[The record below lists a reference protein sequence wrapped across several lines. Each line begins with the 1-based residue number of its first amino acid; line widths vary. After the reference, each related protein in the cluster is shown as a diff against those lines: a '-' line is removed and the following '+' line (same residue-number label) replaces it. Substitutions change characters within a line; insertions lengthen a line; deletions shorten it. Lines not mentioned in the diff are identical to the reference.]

1 MRWPRRLMS
10 LLFVLVLLVGPP
22 VVLLSLVGPP
32 VRGWPTAEQMWVWVE
47 QPLTEQTLTIAL
59 TITAWLVWLVLAYTV
74 TIRVLAR
81 LRATVAW
88 LRHLPL
94 PTPLQATAT
103 GVAGAAV
110 LGISANAV
118 TASPPQPPHPVPAG
132 SLDAGGD
139 TIVPGRDGMALPD
152 DGIVVSGGWIPRDVA
167 EQVTAVAALVWLRRR
182 RAYRPRPPGQP
193 GRTDEDLAPL
203 PATAAAVQAA
213 LAEHPSPAAADPALA
228 RLPAAGMVT
237 GGVTLPAAG
246 VGLTGP
252 GALAAGRGLLVTT
265 VLARQRHPT
274 LPLVITRTALTRLL
288 GAAAETLGRRL
299 PGLDVV
305 ESPAEAVRIL
315 QRRPAGRR
323 GGARDDTERHGNGT
337 ASPAHPATSL
347 IVDSAAAARGV
358 QDLTV
363 VNDADAGS
371 MVVLGRWPGG
381 PTWQVDPDGH
391 THDTQRPEQPGPR
404 LCVLDSVAAA
414 DLLIVIA
421 HVDPPP
427 LEPSTAIPSPGHAA
441 PPRQLPRQTAR
452 QQFLPR
458 PAATDRRLEL
468 RVLGE
473 PALLIDGEP
482 LNVRRGAA
490 VQVLVLLATHPDGAD
505 TRQLTAAIW
514 PGLPRRSLSGRLYT
528 TLSELRGS
536 IRTACGLN
544 LIDHADDRYRLNP
557 SHLDVDLWRLYAAAQ
572 HAATAVTDTTSARQA
587 VIDTYTGDLAAG
599 RTWPWLDPIRETI
612 RRHIIDAY
620 VALAAA
626 ASGPRNALDLLQGA
640 IRIDPYNAE
649 LHARTMNALTALG
662 EHDAAAQLHE
672 AYIRRLIEAGLDP
685 VDDAR
690 AGDAGLNGA
699 AVTS

>member
-10 LLFVLVLLVGPP
+10 LLFVLALLAGPP
-22 VVLLSLVGPP
+22 MVLLSLVGPP
-32 VRGWPTAEQMWVWVE
+32 VRGWPTAEQLRVWVE

-74 TIRVLAR
+74 TIRVLTR

-103 GVAGAAV
+103 GMAGAAV

-132 SLDAGGD
+132 SFDGDGD
-139 TIVPGRDGMALPD
+139 THVPGDDGMAFPD
-152 DGIVVSGGWIPRDVA
+152 DGIVVSGGWLPRDVA
-167 EQVTAVAALVWLRRR
+167 EQVNAAAALVWLRRR
-182 RAYRPRPPGQP
+182 RDYRPRPPAQP
-193 GRTDEDLAPL
+193 GRKDEDLAPL

-213 LAEHPSPAAADPALA
+213 LAEHPSPAAADPA
-228 RLPAAGMVT
+228 PAEQPAGGLLT

-252 GALAAGRGLLVTT
+252 GALPAGRGLLVTT
-265 VLARQRHPT
+265 LLARQHHPT
-274 LPLVITRTALTRLL
+274 LPLVITRTALTMLL

-299 PGLDVV
+299 PGLEVV
-305 ESPAEAVRIL
+305 ESAAEAARNS
-315 QRRPAGRR
+315 QRSTAGRA
-323 GGARDDTERHGNGT
+323 GGARDDTERHSNGPT
-337 ASPAHPATSL
+337 NPMQPITTL
-347 IVDSAAAARGV
+347 IVESAVTAADV
-358 QDLTV
+358 QGMTLP
-363 VNDADAGS
+363 NAADAGS
-371 MVVLGRWPGG
+371 MVVLGRWPDGQ
-381 PTWQVDPDGH
+381 TWQVDPEGH

-404 LCVLDSVAAA
+404 MCVLNAVAAT

-421 HVDPPP
+421 HADPPP
-427 LEPSTAIPSPGHAA
+427 LEPPSHGPSPGHTA
-441 PPRQLPRQTAR
+441 PPRQMPRQTAR
-452 QQFLPR
+452 QQLPPR
-458 PAATDRRLEL
+458 PTVANRRLEL

-473 PALLIDGEP
+473 PTLLIDGEP
-482 LNVRRGAA
+482 LNIRRGAA

-505 TRQLTAAIW
+505 TRQLTDAIW
-514 PGLPRRSLSGRLYT
+514 PSQPRRSLSGRLYT

-557 SHLDVDLWRLYAAAQ
+557 SQIDVDLWRLYAAAQ
-572 HAATAVTDTTSARQA
+572 HAATAVTDITSARQA

-599 RTWPWLDPIRETI
+599 RTWPWLDPIRESI

-626 ASGPRNALDLLQGA
+626 ASGPHHALDLLQGA
-640 IRIDPYNAE
+640 ICIDPYNAD
-649 LHARTMNALTALG
+649 LHARAMKSLAALG
-662 EHDAAAQLHE
+662 EQDAAAELHE
-672 AYIRRLIEAGLDP
+672 GFTRRLMEAGLGH
-685 VDDAR
+685 VDMR

-699 AVTS
+699 AVTSS